1 MRTAFYIAL
10 ALFVHAGWPTAP
22 AVAQPSVTVRAV
34 GDAAHMTSS
43 LGSWH
48 GQQVSVQHTLSDRV
62 SWNLNLAH
70 YNRFDAK
77 GEAQTLQV
85 HYSADAGWTLG
96 GAFQSSSRGF
106 FLPERTLEVSAR
118 YAMSPVL
125 LDVGVA
131 RLRAR
136 DEHRDVRL
144 HAGTA
149 WYTPIPTLVVQT
161 GVYATHSMPG
171 TVLAVQGYGV
181 IQYGAVGQY
190 HIVARYQQGDEAYQL
205 LGDEALLVRFPSRS
219 LSATWQG
226 WIQPTWGVSLGMT
239 HYRNP
244 FYQRTGATAGVFV
257 QWP

>member
-1 MRTAFYIAL
+1 MRTPHYIAFAFLFL
-10 ALFVHAGWPTAP
+10 AGVLAAP
-22 AVAQPSVTVRAV
+22 VVAQPNVTVRVHA
-34 GDAAHMTSS
+34 DAARMSS
-43 LGSWH
+43 DLGSWH

-70 YNRFDAK
+70 HNRFDAT

-85 HYSADAGWTLG
+85 HYRADARWTLG
-96 GAFQSSSRGF
+96 AAFQSSSRGF
-106 FLPERTLEVSAR
+106 FLPERTVEVSAR

-125 LDVGVA
+125 LDVSVA

-144 HAGTA
+144 HAGAA
-149 WYTPIPTLVVQT
+149 WYTPVPTLVVQA

-171 TVLAVQGYGV
+171 AVQAAQGYGV
-181 IQYGAVGQY
+181 IQYGAVGHY
-190 HIVARYQQGDEAYQL
+190 HLIVRYQQGDEAYQL
-205 LGDEALLVRFPSRS
+205 LGDDAILVRFPSRS
-219 LSATWQG
+219 IGATWQG
-226 WIQPTWGVSLGMT
+226 WIQPKWGISLGVT